1 MRLLQDKVCIIT
13 GGAGS
18 IGLAMARRFT
28 IEGASIVLGDRD
40 RTRLEAAREDDRW
53 LTVSADVGKA
63 TDAKHLI
70 GATVSHFGRLDILI
84 NNAAAWDGDGPA
96 SEVEES
102 DWDAIQTATLKSA
115 FLCCKYA
122 LPVLCAQKSGC
133 IINVAS
139 VNALH
144 GMGFAAY
151 SAAKGGMISLT
162 RVLAAE
168 YGRSGVRVNTLTPGT
183 VRTAAW
189 DATLRENPQAL
200 DEWRERTLLGRVAE
214 PEEVAALAAFLASD
228 QSANTTGA
236 NFVMDAGLSAGRFVA
251 GYRAITDRD
260 EDE

>member
-1 MRLLQDKVCIIT
+1 MLLLQNKVCLIT

-28 IEGASIVLGDRD
+28 AEGASIVLGDRD
-40 RTRLEAAREDDRW
+40 SARLEAAREDDDW
-53 LTVSADVGKA
+53 LAVMADVGKA
-63 TDAKHLI
+63 SDAKRLI
-70 GATVSHFGRLDILI
+70 EAAVAHFGRLDVVI
-84 NNAAAWDGDGPA
+84 NNAAAWDGDGPVT
-96 SEVEES
+96 EVEEA

-122 LPVLCAQKSGC
+122 LPVFCAQQSGS
-133 IINVAS
+133 IVNIAS

-183 VRTAAW
+183 VRTSAW

-200 DEWRERTLLGRVAE
+200 DEWRERTLLRRVAE
-214 PEEVAALAAFLASD
+214 PEEVAALAAFLSSD

-236 NFVMDAGLSAGRFVA
+236 NFVMDAGLSAGRFVS

>member
-1 MRLLQDKVCIIT
+1 MLLQNKICIIT

-28 IEGASIVLGDRD
+28 AEGASVVLGDRD
-40 RTRLEAAREDDRW
+40 ATRLEAAREDEGW
-53 LTVSADVGKA
+53 LLVTADVGKSG
-63 TDAKHLI
+63 DAKRLI
-70 GATVSHFGRLDILI
+70 ETAAAHFGRVDVLI
-84 NNAAAWDGDGPA
+84 NNAAAWDGDGMA
-96 SEVEES
+96 TDVEEA

-122 LPVLCAQKSGC
+122 LPLFCAQKSGS
-133 IINVAS
+133 IVNVAS

-144 GMGFAAY
+144 GMGFTAY
-151 SAAKGGMISLT
+151 SAAKGGMISMT
-162 RVLAAE
+162 RVMAAE

-183 VRTAAW
+183 VRTSAW

-200 DEWRERTLLGRVAE
+200 DEWRERTLLNRVAE

-260 EDE
+260 EEE